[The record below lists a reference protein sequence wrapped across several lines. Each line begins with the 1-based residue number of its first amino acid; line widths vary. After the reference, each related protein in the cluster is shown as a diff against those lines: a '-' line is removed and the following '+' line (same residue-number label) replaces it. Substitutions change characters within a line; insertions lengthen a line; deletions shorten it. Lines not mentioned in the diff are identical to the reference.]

1 MFTFINSSYI
11 IRARYIQEV
20 SVLEVGLFDILGPVM
35 IGPSSSHTAGAVK
48 LGNIARKIS
57 SEELL
62 QIDFYLHG
70 SFAKTYRGHGTDKAL
85 LGGVLGMAP
94 DDGRIRDSFAIA
106 DKMGIRYYFHSSD
119 LGDVHP
125 NTVKIVLQEH
135 QGKTCEI
142 IGSSI
147 GGGKV
152 MVRSVNGMHVEF
164 NGQYPTIITK
174 HLDRPGV
181 VAHVSSILSRHEVNI
196 AFLKVF
202 RQLRGSEACMVIEND
217 QTVEEYILDELR
229 KLPDILSV
237 TLVDI

>member
-1 MFTFINSSYI
+1 M
-11 IRARYIQEV
+11 
-20 SVLEVGLFDILGPVM
+20 EVGLFDVLGPVM

-48 LGNIARKIS
+48 LGKIARKIS
-57 SEELL
+57 GENFS
-62 QIDFYLHG
+62 QVDFYLHG
-70 SFAKTYRGHGTDKAL
+70 SFAETYRGHGTDKAL

-94 DDGRIRDSFAIA
+94 DDERIRDSFAIA
-106 DKMGIRYYFHSSD
+106 DKMGISYSFHTAD
-119 LGDVHP
+119 LGNVHP
-125 NTVKIVLQEH
+125 NTVRIVLQGNQAE
-135 QGKTCEI
+135 TCEL

-152 MVRSVNGMHVEF
+152 MVNSVNGMHVEF

-181 VAHVSSILSRHEVNI
+181 VAHVSSILSKYEVNI

-217 QTVEEYILDELR
+217 QRVEEHILNKLR
-229 KLPDILSV
+229 ELPDITSV